1 MGTKTDAPKLTP
13 AERLARKR
21 AAARLRQQRCRARKR
36 QAMLEKKRNE
46 VARQRSKLTH
56 DAAPRPPVMMRPPR
70 TLFQAYKSVHSAEAV
85 AAPWVNLRG
94 KLPTRPHMM
103 KSTSEPIYT
112 CVSFDSQKS
121 LEESRQK
128 IARDTASPPR
138 SPAQKSPTVV
148 SPTTQMPS
156 PTSPAAVVRTISEEK
171 TSGPLVQE
179 EEAAVMAMLSLK
191 SGPATP
197 PSVKYEK
204 SEEETKEQSESPSQ
218 SPPKEVVITH
228 KPTTTTGPG
237 DVNTEKTQQVLSKHI
252 IRPQAPGRMVPR
264 LYDYE
269 AFAYG
274 HALKAPPHIRRAP
287 VPPGYYRLPL
297 PPPHPHY
304 ARYHYPPPAPRFV
317 AYEYE

>member
-1 MGTKTDAPKLTP
+1 MGTKTDAQKLTP

-36 QAMLEKKRNE
+36 QAMLEKKRDE

-56 DAAPRPPVMMRPPR
+56 DATSRPPVMMHPPR
-70 TLFQAYKSVHSAEAV
+70 TLFPAYKPVHSAEAA

-94 KLPTRPHMM
+94 KLPTRPQMM

-128 IARDTASPPR
+128 IVREASSPPR

-156 PTSPAAVVRTISEEK
+156 PTTPVAVVRTISEEK
-171 TSGPLVQE
+171 PSGPLVHE

-197 PSVKYEK
+197 PSIKSEK
-204 SEEETKEQSESPSQ
+204 SEEETKEQSESPSE

-228 KPTTTTGPG
+228 KPTTTA
-237 DVNTEKTQQVLSKHI
+237 NAEQTQQALSKHI

-274 HALKAPPHIRRAP
+274 HQLKVPPHVRRAP
-287 VPPGYYRLPL
+287 VPPGYYRVPL

-304 ARYHYPPPAPRFV
+304 ARYHYPSPAPRFV

>member
-1 MGTKTDAPKLTP
+1 MGTKTDTPKLTP

-36 QAMLEKKRNE
+36 QAMLEKKRDE
-46 VARQRSKLTH
+46 VARQRSKMTH
-56 DAAPRPPVMMRPPR
+56 DAAPRPPVMLHPPR
-70 TLFQAYKSVHSAEAV
+70 TLFPAYKPMHSAEAA
-85 AAPWVNLRG
+85 AAPWVGLRG
-94 KLPTRPHMM
+94 KLPTRPQVM
-103 KSTSEPIYT
+103 KSTSEPIFN
-112 CVSFDSQKS
+112 CVSFDSQRS

-128 IARDTASPPR
+128 IARGTASPPR

-148 SPTTQMPS
+148 SPTSQMPS
-156 PTSPAAVVRTISEEK
+156 PTSPVAIVRSISEEK
-171 TSGPLVQE
+171 GSGPLVQE

-197 PSVKYEK
+197 SVKSEK
-204 SEEETKEQSESPSQ
+204 SEEETKEQAESPSQ
-218 SPPKEVVITH
+218 SPPKEVVIPH
-228 KPTTTTGPG
+228 KPTTTAGPE
-237 DVNTEKTQQVLSKHI
+237 DVNTEPKGLSKHI

-274 HALKAPPHIRRAP
+274 HPMKASPHLRRAP
-287 VPPGYYRLPL
+287 VPPGYYRVPL